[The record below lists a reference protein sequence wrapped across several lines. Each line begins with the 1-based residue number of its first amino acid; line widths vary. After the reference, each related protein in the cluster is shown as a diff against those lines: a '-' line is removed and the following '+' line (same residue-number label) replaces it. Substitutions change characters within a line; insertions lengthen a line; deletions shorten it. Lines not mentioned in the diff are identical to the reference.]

1 VSQDIMQQEPSLE
14 QLQSRLSEQNQ
25 LVQQLQHRLSQG
37 EAENQQL
44 KHDLQQQHV
53 LADLKGPKPPETN
66 GKTPTPE
73 HFTEAFEVYMAQ
85 KQLDPDTPAACS
97 FAALFLR
104 DAAMDWYTQHL
115 RDVAAGL
122 SAPFS
127 TWQQFKGAFIRH
139 FAPFDRQQVAR
150 DKLDRLVQTRSVS
163 EYSSQFVDLMLQL
176 PTMDMGSRVHYFV
189 RGLKAAVSKEVV
201 LRQPQDL
208 ETAISMAVV
217 TDTTLYNSGMVGRSS
232 FGSKGGSSSGY
243 HGGFSGGK
251 QFGGSA
257 GPNGGPAPM
266 DLGSMQQQQQSAPGG
281 SRPYC
286 SWHKRPGHW
295 TRDCR
300 ARARK
305 LSAQH
310 AAGAAG
316 KQ

>member
-1 VSQDIMQQEPSLE
+1 MQPEPNLE
-14 QLQSRLSEQNQ
+14 QLQKQLTEQTQ
-25 LVQQLQHRLSQG
+25 LVQQLQHRLTQG
-37 EAENQQL
+37 EAENRQL
-44 KHDLQQQHV
+44 QHDLQQQRV
-53 LADLKGPKPPETN
+53 LATLKGPKPPETN

-73 HFTEAFEVYMAQ
+73 HFCEAFEVYMAQ
-85 KQLDPDTPAACS
+85 KQLDPDTPAACG
-97 FAALFLR
+97 FAAMFLR
-104 DAAMDWYTQHL
+104 DAAMDWYTQHQ

-127 TWQQFKGAFIRH
+127 SWQQFKGAFIRH

-150 DKLDRLVQTRSVS
+150 DKLDKLAQTRSVA
-163 EYSSQFVDLMLQL
+163 EYASQFVDLMLQL
-176 PTMDMGSRVHYFV
+176 PAMDMGSRVHYFV

-208 ETAISMAVV
+208 ETAISMAVIA
-217 TDTTLYNSGMVGRSS
+217 DTTLFNSGMVGRSS
-232 FGSKGGSSSGY
+232 FGSKGGSSGY
-243 HGGFSGGK
+243 RGGFSGSR
-251 QFGGSA
+251 QFGGSS
-257 GPNGGPAPM
+257 GHSGGPAPM
-266 DLGSMQQQQQSAPGG
+266 DLGSMQQQQQQSTPGG
-281 SRPYC
+281 SKPYC

-305 LSAQH
+305 LGAQH